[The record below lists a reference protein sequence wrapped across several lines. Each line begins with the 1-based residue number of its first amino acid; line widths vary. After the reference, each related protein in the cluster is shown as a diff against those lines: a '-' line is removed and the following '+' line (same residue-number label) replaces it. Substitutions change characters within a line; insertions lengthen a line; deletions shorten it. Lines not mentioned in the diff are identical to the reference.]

1 MTYKEIIYMCLDELH
16 LTSDDS
22 LFNEDHILFLINKY
36 RAFLLKQRY
45 SDIKRQIPESNYQ
58 TICLDLQKAQNI
70 EGLPCSGVM
79 LKSVQQIPNTIKI
92 GNPKIYPQNYYLGE
106 ITYVSRE
113 RMRYVGHNK
122 YLQNIIYASLGTD
135 WHLYLKSSN
144 PQHLYLEKVKMTG
157 IFEDPQKAATLE
169 CNEDGSSCN
178 LDVMEKTF
186 PLEEGLVPN
195 LIELIIKELGD
206 KELMKEDE
214 INDAKDGI
222 ADQNRTR

>member
-113 RMRYVGHNK
+113 RMRYDII
-122 YLQNIIYASLGTD
+122 NIYRI
-135 WHLYLKSSN
+135 
-144 PQHLYLEKVKMTG
+144 
-157 IFEDPQKAATLE
+157 
-169 CNEDGSSCN
+169 
-178 LDVMEKTF
+178 
-186 PLEEGLVPN
+186 
-195 LIELIIKELGD
+195 
-206 KELMKEDE
+206 
-214 INDAKDGI
+214 
-222 ADQNRTR
+222 